1 MTITF
6 YNLNDNSNEG
16 IDYNSFSVQFHPE
29 LEEDLMIRRLFD
41 VFLSKIIRSNENK
54 SFSDYIFE
62 YFNNKI
68 CFSEYYKIK
77 PNTIKKILLL
87 GSGGLSLGQAC
98 EFDYSGTQAIKSFKE
113 EGIEVILINPNIATI
128 QTSKGLADKIY
139 YLPVTYEYVKQI
151 IEDEKPDCIA
161 LSFGGQTALNCGVE
175 LYEKGVIGDEVKIL
189 GTPVDAIQVTEDRDK
204 FRKMLDEINE
214 NVLK

>member
-1 MTITF
+1 MKI
-6 YNLNDNSNEG
+6 NL
-16 IDYNSFSVQFHPE
+16 
-29 LEEDLMIRRLFD
+29 LE
-41 VFLSKIIRSNENK
+41 
-54 SFSDYIFE
+54 DYIFE
-62 YFNNKI
+62 YFNNKNM
-68 CFSEYYKIK
+68 FYNTYKIK

-87 GSGGLSLGQAC
+87 GSGGLSIGQAG

-214 NVLK
+214 ECAPSDIAYNLSDAVKIAEEIGYPVLVESDVCFRRFR